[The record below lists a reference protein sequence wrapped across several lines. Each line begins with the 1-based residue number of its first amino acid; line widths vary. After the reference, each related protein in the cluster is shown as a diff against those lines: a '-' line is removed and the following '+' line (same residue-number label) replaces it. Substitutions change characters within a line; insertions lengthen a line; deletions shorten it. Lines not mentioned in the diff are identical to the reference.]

1 MKRRILAFA
10 LTLALTVCC
19 LAGSALA
26 AGGQTHSYYPVYL
39 GDAETDYMADQILA
53 QIPTAGKTDREKIRA
68 VYTWIEKN
76 CKRTEWDGTYWF
88 DESKVAAALETYAA
102 QAQARLDGGTAS
114 MRQELETSAS
124 EPDENG
130 FYLLG
135 YDSNEYLDS
144 FAKTMLYTRSGN
156 CAHFSALLA
165 VLLSH
170 LGYDCRLIAGEF
182 INNDG
187 SVYEHK
193 WNCVLVDGQYLW
205 LDVRMDEANYART
218 GQLSYQY
225 FLVSSTSEWARSHK
239 WDDTYSKQLFADA
252 AQIAALTEL
261 TAAWSGC
268 SAWAEPYL
276 SQADQLGLI
285 PGSLRGGDM
294 TRSITRAE
302 FAAVAVA
309 LYEGLAG
316 KKAPAAG
323 ASPFSDTADTAVVQ
337 AQALGIVQG
346 VGGGKF
352 APGATLTREQAATM
366 LGRVCELV
374 KTGAVGT
381 GAALGAAAPSFAD
394 AGGIAAYAL
403 PYIGFFSQNGVID
416 GVGGGQFAPKRT
428 MTREQALKI
437 AVTCVTKLA

>member
-1 MKRRILAFA
+1 
-10 LTLALTVCC
+10 
-19 LAGSALA
+19 
-26 AGGQTHSYYPVYL
+26 
-39 GDAETDYMADQILA
+39 
-53 QIPTAGKTDREKIRA
+53 
-68 VYTWIEKN
+68 
-76 CKRTEWDGTYWF
+76 
-88 DESKVAAALETYAA
+88 
-102 QAQARLDGGTAS
+102 
-114 MRQELETSAS
+114 
-124 EPDENG
+124 
-130 FYLLG
+130 
-135 YDSNEYLDS
+135 
-144 FAKTMLYTRSGN
+144 
-156 CAHFSALLA
+156 
-165 VLLSH
+165 
-170 LGYDCRLIAGEF
+170 
-182 INNDG
+182 
-187 SVYEHK
+187 
-193 WNCVLVDGQYLW
+193 
-205 LDVRMDEANYART
+205 
-218 GQLSYQY
+218 
-225 FLVSSTSEWARSHK
+225 
-239 WDDTYSKQLFADA
+239 
-252 AQIAALTEL
+252 
-261 TAAWSGC
+261 
-268 SAWAEPYL
+268 
-276 SQADQLGLI
+276 
-285 PGSLRGGDM
+285 
-294 TRSITRAE
+294 
-302 FAAVAVA
+302 VAVA